1 MGEVGYKDKKEHIN
15 FVSVECRERRV
26 LQKET
31 YYFVRWALKTYKS
44 IRRAHCHGTTLGK
57 RHPSFVIKWVIARFE
72 SRGHIGCL

>member
-31 YYFVRWALKTYKS
+31 YCFVRALLTPIKGSENLIVEEFWIKAEALLKS
-44 IRRAHCHGTTLGK
+44 QTSVKLG
-57 RHPSFVIKWVIARFE
+57 IKEVRDHW
-72 SRGHIGCL
+72 